1 MAHYINIEHCGSPI
15 ETEIGRMGLFE
26 FFLYK
31 NWYLKISRL
40 YDPSMMVGVEHWYH
54 FFADFHIQFFRFSE
68 ESEEEGLGV
77 VVIEGALCLTNS
89 TGYWV
94 HPIRIPW

>member
-1 MAHYINIEHCGSPI
+1 
-15 ETEIGRMGLFE
+15 
-26 FFLYK
+26 
-31 NWYLKISRL
+31 
-40 YDPSMMVGVEHWYH
+40 MMVGVEHWYH